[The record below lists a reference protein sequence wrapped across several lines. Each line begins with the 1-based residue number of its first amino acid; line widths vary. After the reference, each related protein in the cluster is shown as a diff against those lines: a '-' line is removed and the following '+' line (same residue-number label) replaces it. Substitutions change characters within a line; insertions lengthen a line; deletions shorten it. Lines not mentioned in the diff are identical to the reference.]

1 MPDFAIWQFKKPYCL
16 EVISNCEGPFIY
28 VDSNLLTKETSL
40 FKIWEQIQCLKEFNI
55 CNRKAFNLTKIIKYQ
70 VFCRYLL
77 KKQGWLINILE
88 KTCCFLNTLRIY
100 LYLNLITL
108 FFINNTFISKLPKN
122 HANAKQYHE
131 AELLQF
137 ENYILHRHYHL
148 KIVGDILKISKITS
162 VSVTMRLMITKMKM
176 KLKTKSH
183 R

>member
-77 KKQGWLINILE
+77 KKKDDWLI
-88 KTCCFLNTLRIY
+88 FLKKLAVFSIRDEYICIF
-100 LYLNLITL
+100 NLIFFSLRMLLSTCL
-108 FFINNTFISKLPKN
+108 KVMQMLSKILRLNFYNLKIIFFI
-122 HANAKQYHE
+122 
-131 AELLQF
+131 
-137 ENYILHRHYHL
+137 
-148 KIVGDILKISKITS
+148 DIII
-162 VSVTMRLMITKMKM
+162 
-176 KLKTKSH
+176 
-183 R
+183 

>member
-77 KKQGWLINILE
+77 KKKGRLINIFE
-88 KTCCFLNTLRIY
+88 KTCCFLNTRRIY
-100 LYLNLITL
+100 WYFNLIFFSLRMLLSTCL
-108 FFINNTFISKLPKN
+108 KVMQMLSRILRLNFYNLKIIFFI
-122 HANAKQYHE
+122 
-131 AELLQF
+131 
-137 ENYILHRHYHL
+137 
-148 KIVGDILKISKITS
+148 DIII
-162 VSVTMRLMITKMKM
+162 
-176 KLKTKSH
+176 
-183 R
+183 

>member
-77 KKQGWLINILE
+77 KKKDDSLI
-88 KTCCFLNTLRIY
+88 FLKKLAVFSIRDEYICIF
-100 LYLNLITL
+100 NLIFFSLRMLLSTCL
-108 FFINNTFISKLPKN
+108 KVMQMLSKILRLNFYNLKIIFFI
-122 HANAKQYHE
+122 
-131 AELLQF
+131 
-137 ENYILHRHYHL
+137 
-148 KIVGDILKISKITS
+148 DIII
-162 VSVTMRLMITKMKM
+162 
-176 KLKTKSH
+176 
-183 R
+183 

>member
-77 KKQGWLINILE
+77 KKKDDSLIFLKKLAVFSIRYEYICIL
-88 KTCCFLNTLRIY
+88 I
-100 LYLNLITL
+100 L
-108 FFINNTFISKLPKN
+108 FFFSLRMLLSICLKVMQMLSK
-122 HANAKQYHE
+122 
-131 AELLQF
+131 
-137 ENYILHRHYHL
+137 ILRLNFYNL
-148 KIVGDILKISKITS
+148 KIIFFIDIII
-162 VSVTMRLMITKMKM
+162 
-176 KLKTKSH
+176 
-183 R
+183 